1 MSVSTDLLKPL
12 IAGGVAIAA
21 DQFYLKQTDITKSLT
36 FAGSVAAGIY
46 AGTLIGNMAPDLQ
59 LPVLGSGKGLES
71 RILEVG
77 AGGGATYAV
86 NKYILKNAVYKDE
99 MIQRLGVILVCDL
112 TAELACDFL
121 AGRPLSIFS

>member
-1 MSVSTDLLKPL
+1 MSVSTDLLKPI
-12 IAGGVAIAA
+12 IAAGVAFAA

-46 AGTLIGNMAPDLQ
+46 GGTLIGNMAPDLQ

-77 AGGGATYAV
+77 AGAGASYAV
-86 NKYILKNAVYKDE
+86 NTYILKNTYYRDDF
-99 MIQRLGVILVCDL
+99 IQRVGVIVVCDL
-112 TAELACDFL
+112 VGELACDVL
-121 AGRPLSIFS
+121 AARPLSIFS